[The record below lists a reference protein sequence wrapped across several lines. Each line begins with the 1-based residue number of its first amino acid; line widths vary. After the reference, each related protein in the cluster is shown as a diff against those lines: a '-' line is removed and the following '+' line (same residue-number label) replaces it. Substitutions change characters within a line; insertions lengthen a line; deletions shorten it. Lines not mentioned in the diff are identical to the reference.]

1 MDPMRSSASAR
12 IALASDLHPPAADLF
27 KVSEWL
33 TGKEIPVKEWFQ
45 RGGAMAK
52 PLITSGLGSMPT
64 SDGVAFRVWAPHAD
78 HVSVIGSFNSW
89 DAAVHPMASEPHGF
103 WSIHVKS
110 ARIGDHYK
118 FQLFTPWGVIKRID
132 PYAREV
138 TNSVGNAIVHDPDFC
153 WDDDDF
159 SMMSWNELVIYE
171 LHVGTF
177 NDDGLNLPGQ
187 FNSVTSRLEH
197 LKRLGINAIEIMPVG
212 QFAGQRSW
220 GYNPSH
226 IFAVDSDYGGAL
238 GLKRFIKRAHQV
250 GMAVILDVVFN
261 HFGPSDL
268 DLWRFDGWSE
278 NDKGGIY
285 FYNDDRALTPWGE
298 TRPDFGRGEVRQ
310 YILDN
315 VRMWLDDYH
324 LDGLRFDSTGYIRTI
339 GDAGTEE
346 IPDGWSILQAINE
359 IVAQHHP
366 GCLTIA
372 EDLRSND
379 WLTKDVGAGG
389 AGFGSQWDPHFVQ
402 PIRQAVIASQD
413 EDRALGNIRDAIL
426 YRYNDDA
433 FERVIYSESHDDVAN
448 GQSRIPQDVNPA
460 DPTGWHA
467 QKRSTL
473 AAAMVFTAPGI
484 PMLFQGQEFLEGG
497 WFRDTVPVDWDQRQ
511 EFRGIVRLY
520 RDLIRLRLDREG
532 LSRGL
537 CGQFTQVFH
546 LDTKRNV
553 LAFHRWDRGGPG
565 DDVVVIANFFHEPQE
580 NYIVGLPAANR
591 WKLRFNSDWHG
602 YSESFD
608 GYMSGDVEAL
618 PGEWDGFPYH
628 ASFGMGPYSVLIY
641 SQ

>member
-1 MDPMRSSASAR
+1 
-12 IALASDLHPPAADLF
+12 
-27 KVSEWL
+27 
-33 TGKEIPVKEWFQ
+33 
-45 RGGAMAK
+45 MAK
-52 PLITSGLGSMPT
+52 PLIGAGMGSVSSP
-64 SDGVAFRVWAPHAD
+64 DGVAFRVWAPHAE
-78 HVSVIGSFNSW
+78 HVSVIGSFNDW
-89 DAAVHPMASEPHGF
+89 NGAADLMESEPGGF
-103 WSIHVKS
+103 WSITVEG

-118 FQLFTPWGVIKRID
+118 YELATPWGVFKRID

-138 TNSVGNAIVHDPDFC
+138 TNSVGNAIIHDPHFD

-159 SMMSWNELVIYE
+159 FIQNWNELVIYE

-177 NDDGLNLPGQ
+177 NNDDLSQAGR
-187 FNSVTSRLEH
+187 FNSITTRLEH
-197 LKRLGINAIEIMPVG
+197 LKRLGINAIQIMPVG

-226 IFAVDSDYGGAL
+226 IFAVDTDYGGSL
-238 GLKRFIKRAHQV
+238 GFKRFIKRAHQI
-250 GMAVILDVVFN
+250 GIGVILDVVFN

-285 FYNDDRALTPWGE
+285 FYNDDRSQTPWGE
-298 TRPDFGRGEVRQ
+298 TRPDYGRGEVRQ

-315 VRMWLDDYH
+315 VRMWLEEYH
-324 LDGLRFDSTGYIRTI
+324 LDGLRFDSTGYIRSI

-359 IVAQHHP
+359 TVARQYR
-366 GCLTIA
+366 GRITIA

-389 AGFGSQWDPHFVQ
+389 AGFGSQWDPHFIQ
-402 PIRQAVIASQD
+402 PIRQAVIAPRD
-413 EDRALGNIRDAIL
+413 EDRALERIRDAIL

-448 GQSRIPQDVNPA
+448 GQSRIPQDVNPE

-520 RDLIRLRLDREG
+520 RDLIRLRLDRQG
-532 LSRGL
+532 VSRGL
-537 CGQFTQVFH
+537 CGQFSQVFH
-546 LDTKRNV
+546 LNTQRNV
-553 LAFHRWDRGGPG
+553 MAFHRWDRGGPG
-565 DDVVVIANFFHEPQE
+565 DDVVVIANFSHQTQE
-580 NYIVGLPAANR
+580 DYIVGLPAANS
-591 WKLRFNSDWHG
+591 WTLRFNSDWHG
-602 YSESFD
+602 YSESFA
-608 GYMSGDVEAL
+608 GYPSADLAAVPGDR
-618 PGEWDGFPYH
+618 DGFPFH
-628 ASFGMGPYSVLIY
+628 GSFGVGPYSVLIY